1 MRITTRV
8 RAFLLGHEFGRENP
22 GSTIEEAVEANPYP
36 PGRGLR
42 QRRSRW
48 FDGYAEATEAVARE
62 AAEAA

>member
-1 MRITTRV
+1 MNTRT

-22 GSTIEEAVEANPYP
+22 DSSVEDAIAANPYP
-36 PGRGLR
+36 SHLGYR